1 MEIEDNTLRD
11 LKLFQDFPDRNF
23 KNIELYCK
31 MYPTSNQPFQLYR
44 TTKTHKQENIDETNV
59 QSVNFRPI
67 IAQTGTCIYN
77 AAQVISNYLKSLY
90 TCSEYIS
97 ATHRIFQSL
106 SRNNHHY
113 SSMRSMFHKI
123 YNC

>member
-23 KNIELYCK
+23 KNTELYCK

-44 TTKTHKQENIDETNV
+44 TTKTHKQEKVDETNV

-67 IAQTGTCIYN
+67 IAQIGTCIYN
-77 AAQVISNYLKSLY
+77 AAQVISSYLKSLY
-90 TCSEYIS
+90 NCSEYIIGNTQDFS
-97 ATHRIFQSL
+97 KLIQEQSPIQL
-106 SRNNHHY
+106 DEKYVS
-113 SSMRSMFHKI
+113 
-123 YNC
+123 